1 MGDDMPANY
10 LNFSRVLVLIAVII
24 FVLAA
29 FGISAPINLIAVGL
43 AVWAAAAL
51 VP

>member
-1 MGDDMPANY
+1 MPAGY
-10 LNFSRVLVLIAVII
+10 LTFNRVLVLVAVII

-29 FGISAPINLIAVGL
+29 VGVSAPIALVPLGL

-51 VP
+51 VPGP

>member
-1 MGDDMPANY
+1 
-10 LNFSRVLVLIAVII
+10 V

-29 FGISAPINLIAVGL
+29 VGVAAPVSLVALGL
-43 AVWAAAAL
+43 AVWAAAQL

>member
-1 MGDDMPANY
+1 MPAGY
-10 LNFSRVLVLIAVII
+10 MTFSRVLVLIAVII

-29 FGISAPINLIAVGL
+29 VGVSAPINLLAVGL

>member
-1 MGDDMPANY
+1 MPNGY
-10 LNFSRVLVLIAVII
+10 LTFSRVLVLIAVII

-29 FGISAPINLIAVGL
+29 FGIAAPIGLVALGL
-43 AVWAAAAL
+43 AVWAAASL

>member
-1 MGDDMPANY
+1 MPP
-10 LNFSRVLVLIAVII
+10 FTVSRVFILLAVII

-29 FGISAPINLIAVGL
+29 FNVALGPVGLVPLGL
-43 AVWAAAAL
+43 AVWAAAQL

>member
-1 MGDDMPANY
+1 MNY
-10 LNFSRVLVLIAVII
+10 VTVSRVFVLVAVII

-29 FGISAPINLIAVGL
+29 VGVGVGSLNLVAAGL
-43 AVWAAAAL
+43 AVWAASAL

>member
-1 MGDDMPANY
+1 MPAVT
-10 LNFSRVLVLIAVII
+10 FSRVLVLIAVII
-24 FVLAA
+24 FILAA
-29 FGISAPINLIAVGL
+29 FGISAPISLVALGL

>member
-1 MGDDMPANY
+1 MPAVT
-10 LNFSRVLVLIAVII
+10 FSRVLVLIAVII

-29 FGISAPINLIAVGL
+29 VGVTAPIGLVALGL
-43 AVWAAAAL
+43 AVWAAAGL

>member
-1 MGDDMPANY
+1 MPQGY
-10 LNFSRVLVLIAVII
+10 VTVSRVLVLIAVII

-29 FGISAPINLIAVGL
+29 FGVSIGGVGL
-43 AVWAAAAL
+43 IPLGLAIWAAAAL